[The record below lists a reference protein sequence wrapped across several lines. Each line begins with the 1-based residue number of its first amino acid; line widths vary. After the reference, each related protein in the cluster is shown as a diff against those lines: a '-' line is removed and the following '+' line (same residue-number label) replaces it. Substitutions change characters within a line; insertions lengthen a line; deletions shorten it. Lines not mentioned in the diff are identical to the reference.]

1 MEEIAL
7 LLHVVS
13 QFVSDE
19 ENIISKHFQVKS
31 HFFSH
36 YLKNNFRLYP
46 YYWLWKQ
53 LFRVTRIQKSVFW
66 LKKPCFIPEDFDWTF
81 CLAQSTSVLIFWSF
95 LSLGLPRKKK
105 HLNMKSKNAFSSI
118 KISSLSSVLKDE
130 KLPF

>member
-7 LLHVVS
+7 LLHVVP

-31 HFFSH
+31 HFFFH
-36 YLKNNFRLYP
+36 YLKKKFQVVPL
-46 YYWLWKQ
+46 LLSWKQ
-53 LFRVTRIQKSVFW
+53 LFRVTRIKKSVFW

-81 CLAQSTSVLIFWSF
+81 CLAQSTSVFMFWSF

-118 KISSLSSVLKDE
+118 NKSSLSSVLKDE